1 MKKILLILP
10 VLLIS
15 LCALA
20 ATDPQSEKQA
30 EEFYREGKYNE
41 AAEIYRKYFKDIR
54 GYRDREWA

>member
-20 ATDPQSEKQA
+20 AIDPQSEKQA

-41 AAEIYRKYFKDIR
+41 EGRWHGI
-54 GYRDREWA
+54 GYLIL

>member
-20 ATDPQSEKQA
+20 AIDPQSETG
-30 EEFYREGKYNE
+30 RGILPGGK
-41 AAEIYRKYFKDIR
+41 IQ
-54 GYRDREWA
+54 

>member
-20 ATDPQSEKQA
+20 AIDPQSEKQA

-41 AAEIYRKYFKDIR
+41 AGST
-54 GYRDREWA
+54 GYDFCFTG

>member
-20 ATDPQSEKQA
+20 AIDPQSEKQA

-41 AAEIYRKYFKDIR
+41 IEPVIRK
-54 GYRDREWA
+54 DRQLKYTGN